1 MVKPALDLQD
11 RYGYPLRPSSHFFR
25 NTFAK
30 EVETGKVSI
39 DQLATLLGDNP
50 ATACEHYFKW
60 VPDLQVAL
68 DAAVRASWKIRKQ
81 DIEQGDSCPTCGRQ
95 LENAKKPPTVERAT
109 RR

>member
-30 EVETGKVSI
+30 EVETGKVRI

-50 ATACEHYFKW
+50 ATVREHYFK
-60 VPDLQVAL
+60 VGSRSTGRPG
-68 DAAVRASWKIRKQ
+68 RGSTRK
-81 DIEQGDSCPTCGRQ
+81 
-95 LENAKKPPTVERAT
+95 LEDPQAGH
-109 RR
+109 